1 MNTTRVLKT
10 AEEAA
15 AILEYFNGFH
25 DGFIK
30 RLTLNSYD
38 YFERW
43 GVQACSGR
51 LDLEVVIAHYNYRD
65 GEPAGGPKLVHA
77 RFTHVRNLQ
86 ADMPGKAAEWTI
98 MNVHFEPW
106 RSYFGSGRRTV
117 LLRAVATEPPPRRPV
132 GSPSGARLHFPGSRI
147 PRAKSVTDGLP
158 RPVSRRSGSSCGG
171 AILRGA

>member
-10 AEEAA
+10 SEDAA

-30 RLTLNSYD
+30 QLTLNSYD

-51 LDLEVVIAHYNYRD
+51 LDLELVIAHYNYRN
-65 GEPAGGPKLVHA
+65 GEPPADQLIHA
-77 RFTHVRNLQ
+77 RFKHVRDLQ

-98 MNVHFEPW
+98 MNTHFEPGV
-106 RSYFGSGRRTV
+106 RPTD
-117 LLRAVATEPPPRRPV
+117 RAEEPCFY
-132 GSPSGARLHFPGSRI
+132 ARLLHNRLEEVQWVHHQVLGFSFREAEFFE
-147 PRAKSVTDGLP
+147 PRATSATSIADAP
-158 RPVSRRSGSSCGG
+158 RPDVPRE
-171 AILRGA
+171 